1 MSPSTKRQAEMYTP
15 KRRKIFVEVVFYL
28 LSISIDFLHSF
39 DSDTGTLLQP
49 SIDNP
54 IDNPA
59 FISCIETVDLQNTMK
74 AHNYYKPKH
83 SILMLH

>member
-39 DSDTGTLLQP
+39 ASDTGTLLLP
-49 SIDNP
+49 S

-74 AHNYYKPKH
+74 AHNYYKPKR
-83 SILMLH
+83 SRLMLN

>member
-1 MSPSTKRQAEMYTP
+1 MSPGTKRQAEMYTP

-28 LSISIDFLHSF
+28 LSFSIDFLHSF

-54 IDNPA
+54 A
-59 FISCIETVDLQNTMK
+59 FISCIETVDLQNKMK
-74 AHNYYKPKH
+74 AHNNYYYKPKH
-83 SILMLH
+83 SMLNMLN

>member
-28 LSISIDFLHSF
+28 LSISINFLHSF

-54 IDNPA
+54 A
-59 FISCIETVDLQNTMK
+59 FISWIETVDLQNTMK
-74 AHNYYKPKH
+74 AHNYYKPKR
-83 SILMLH
+83 SRLMLN